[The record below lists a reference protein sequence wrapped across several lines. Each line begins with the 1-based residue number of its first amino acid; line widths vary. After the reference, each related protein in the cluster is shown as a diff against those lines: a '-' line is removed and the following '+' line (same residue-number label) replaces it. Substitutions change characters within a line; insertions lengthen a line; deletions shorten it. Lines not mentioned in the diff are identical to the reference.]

1 MIKKQQKFLI
11 LCFLIEE
18 LSKELFTVKLIYVD
32 MCGDLIAGIILGQI
46 AYWYSSNTSTTKLRI
61 LKEGK
66 LWLVKRREDWGMSA
80 G

>member
-1 MIKKQQKFLI
+1 
-11 LCFLIEE
+11 
-18 LSKELFTVKLIYVD
+18 